1 MNKNWIKTWAILAP
15 HGFKRRQI
23 KVRSKTFFFF
33 FISQLHTRLF
43 QTMKFK
49 SLPYSKDGVVL
60 IGILLSGK
68 DIELPFNRD
77 SIIPLSPYQ
86 I

>member
-1 MNKNWIKTWAILAP
+1 MDLKGDKLRYDR
-15 HGFKRRQI
+15 KR
-23 KVRSKTFFFF
+23 FF

-49 SLPYSKDGVVL
+49 SLPYSQDGVVL
-60 IGILLSGK
+60 IGILPSGK

>member
-33 FISQLHTRLF
+33 IISQLHTRLF

-49 SLPYSKDGVVL
+49 SLPYSHDGVVL
-60 IGILLSGK
+60 IGILPSKETG
-68 DIELPFNRD
+68 LPFNRD

>member
-23 KVRSKTFFFF
+23 KVRSKTFSF

-49 SLPYSKDGVVL
+49 SLPYSQDGEVL
-60 IGILLSGK
+60 IGILPSGK